1 MNECVYEWWLRDVM
15 QRSHLAIVH
24 YSVIVHETACSC
36 IYFLQLLYNIS
47 PPIPLPPP
55 PPHTQPVVVS
65 YDPEEGA
72 RLAKNTAVANLP
84 YMHRNPAV

>member
-1 MNECVYEWWLRDVM
+1 MKLPA
-15 QRSHLAIVH
+15 LASTFFNYYIT
-24 YSVIVHETACSC
+24 Y
-36 IYFLQLLYNIS
+36 LLLS
-47 PPIPLPPP
+47 PSPP